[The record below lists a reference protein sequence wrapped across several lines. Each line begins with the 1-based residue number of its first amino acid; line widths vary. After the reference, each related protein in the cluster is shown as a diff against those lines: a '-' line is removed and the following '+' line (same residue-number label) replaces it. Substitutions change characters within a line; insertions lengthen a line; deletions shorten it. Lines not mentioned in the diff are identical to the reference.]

1 MSAIDTV
8 HRHKEKVTFFI
19 VHVGGNQGQGFWAIL
34 V

>member
-19 VHVGGNQGQGFWAIL
+19 GHVGGNQGQGF
-34 V
+34 